1 MLYLKYLHYLCF
13 ELGSFGTLILQ
24 VPVANGFQ
32 GGNFYVKN
40 GKRTSKHLKTRNNH
54 RSFHVFAFYDDCEI
68 TQSLETG
75 HRMEFV
81 FTLCHKSLM
90 NSDIP
95 PALKDDPKSPL
106 YCIWQSA
113 VPSNPSSENEIQ
125 VSEKQRRF
133 QDLFSSWKNKNQNE
147 AQLFVIPLD
156 HSYES
161 LSRSTL
167 KGIDRLMTDIIYSL
181 LGDFAEI
188 HFAIVTRFVG
198 FNDDDWATSY
208 EVLTERKK
216 RGELH
221 WTDY

>member
-1 MLYLKYLHYLCF
+1 
-13 ELGSFGTLILQ
+13 
-24 VPVANGFQ
+24 
-32 GGNFYVKN
+32 
-40 GKRTSKHLKTRNNH
+40 
-54 RSFHVFAFYDDCEI
+54 
-68 TQSLETG
+68 
-75 HRMEFV
+75 MEFI
-81 FTLCHKSLM
+81 FKLCHKSAI
-90 NSDIP
+90 NNDIP
-95 PALKDDPKSPL
+95 LALQNDPKSPL
-106 YCIWQSA
+106 YRIWQST
-113 VPSNPSSENEIQ
+113 SNPSTGNVTQ

-156 HSYES
+156 HSYEN